1 MEIDMDIKELEAFVY
16 VVENSSFSRAA
27 ELLHLT
33 QPTISSHISALERKL
48 DTKLIVRTTKE
59 TYPSDAGK
67 LLYRYAKQ
75 ILQLREDAAVALHNY
90 SREMRGTIALA
101 ASSLPSRYFLPSLLQ
116 RFRERYPDI
125 LFSIQMED
133 SPRVAELI
141 AGREVELGF
150 CGTQSAQNK
159 CAFRQIAGESMVLI
173 TPDSEPYRAFAPD
186 AFPTEQI
193 LRQPMIVREK
203 TSGTYRYGREL
214 LRRLGVDVSLLH
226 TAVEVR
232 STSSLVQMVADGMG
246 IGVVTRCEAE
256 HEAAQGR
263 ILMFSFPTAPVQR
276 GIYIVRH
283 KNSILSPIAQTFYDF
298 SCQYYAS
305 VT

>member
-101 ASSLPSRYFLPSLLQ
+101 VSCR
-116 RFRERYPDI
+116 D
-125 LFSIQMED
+125 
-133 SPRVAELI
+133 
-141 AGREVELGF
+141 F
-150 CGTQSAQNK
+150 C
-159 CAFRQIAGESMVLI
+159 
-173 TPDSEPYRAFAPD
+173 RAFGSA
-186 AFPTEQI
+186 I
-193 LRQPMIVREK
+193 R
-203 TSGTYRYGREL
+203 
-214 LRRLGVDVSLLH
+214 
-226 TAVEVR
+226 
-232 STSSLVQMVADGMG
+232 TSS
-246 IGVVTRCEAE
+246 
-256 HEAAQGR
+256 
-263 ILMFSFPTAPVQR
+263 S
-276 GIYIVRH
+276 
-283 KNSILSPIAQTFYDF
+283 
-298 SCQYYAS
+298 AS
-305 VT
+305 RWRTVHVWRN